1 MVVAHGAML
10 RPAGRVVACNTLG
23 ARLLPPG
30 CRATWT
36 LNGRHDERWLQG
48 LVALQAL
55 HVEFGRLVVRC
66 VCSTIMH
73 PRCLVMWCNGPAI
86 GANTAPLGRVRLAQ
100 STCMCMTLTGMDGG

>member
-1 MVVAHGAML
+1 MGLCCGQRGVWWSAA
-10 RPAGRVVACNTLG
+10 PLG
-23 ARLLPPG
+23 QAAPPG

-36 LNGRHDERWLQG
+36 LNGRHDERWLRG

-55 HVEFGRLVVRC
+55 HVEFERLVVRC

-86 GANTAPLGRVRLAQ
+86 GANTAPLGRVLLAQ